1 MTGILLKQLN
11 INVLYLFKEMG
22 ILLFSFSVNSA
33 AMNILVFLCFF
44 FFLPFLTLDFPPLL
58 REISRVEL
66 LNQRVRRTLDSL
78 QLGAKLLSK
87 RTVQTEKTAGP
98 CKYH

>member
-1 MTGILLKQLN
+1 MLFFKDIYDCNFSDTFMTGILLKQLN

-44 FFLPFLTLDFPPLL
+44 FFYLF
-58 REISRVEL
+58 
-66 LNQRVRRTLDSL
+66 
-78 QLGAKLLSK
+78 
-87 RTVQTEKTAGP
+87 
-98 CKYH
+98 